1 MSKFQN
7 HFSPRKTIF
16 SIHFF
21 LVKSIYHG
29 IENYY
34 PPLIVARREN
44 NYCAARKKLLRG
56 IFKIWILENNYCPFE
71 NNYCPF
77 ENNYC
82 PFAKNYCASC
92 QKIPRLAP
100 SAREIFVILE
110 VKPGYI
116 LSKFR
121 AVGARKF
128 CDFRGKIRRYFIKI
142 SRPRRK
148 KILRF

>member
-1 MSKFQN
+1 M
-7 HFSPRKTIF
+7 R
-16 SIHFF
+16 
-21 LVKSIYHG
+21 G
-29 IENYY
+29 
-34 PPLIVARREN
+34 A
-44 NYCAARKKLLRG
+44 KKKILRG

-128 CDFRGKIRRYFIKI
+128 CDFRGKIRRYFIKF
-142 SRPRRK
+142 SRRRHEK
-148 KILRF
+148 KIPPDKKLLPKFSKSGFLKIIIAHNFQNLDFWK